1 MLVGF
6 VSDEYYAAVPDVLLD
21 FESGDGIARARSSAS
36 GAVLADLAPGDYR
49 VTLFKPGL
57 SRKRVAMT
65 VQPGRAYQF
74 RLLSTRPCGYA
85 WPKWVRA
92 GESAELCVSCGEPFE
107 IDLWRYGLVREH
119 VRSIGFWED
128 HPPGVMRQIL
138 PDGDFTQSGAR
149 WSRFGYAYPSF
160 DPRTAVAAP
169 ARSGLYYFHLTRP

>member
-49 VTLFKPGL
+49 VTLFKPGF

-85 WPKWVRA
+85 WPKWVVAGGRA
-92 GESAELCVSCGEPFE
+92 ALRLNCAATLAVQ
-107 IDLWRYGLVREH
+107 LWPYWLE
-119 VRSIGFWED
+119 
-128 HPPGVMRQIL
+128 
-138 PDGDFTQSGAR
+138 
-149 WSRFGYAYPSF
+149 
-160 DPRTAVAAP
+160 
-169 ARSGLYYFHLTRP
+169 